1 MIANT
6 LLGFNNDPTT
16 KHFES
21 INATL
26 IKIYKLDEKDSK
38 SEEGQRRHEIQQ
50 EKKKVQKEKRDKAD
64 SPIRALIKDKKKK
77 GKLGE
82 KVKKMFGMLKDGL
95 GGMLKTIGPL
105 LSSLGAIL
113 TSAIFLKI
121 VAILAIGAIII
132 TYIKS
137 QKFRDWVNKHVLDP
151 VAKVFTEELP
161 KAFAKV
167 FGGGGGGDNTPA
179 PSTDTPDSEN
189 SESDTPAKGGIE
201 VLIPLDHVP
210 SNLSGKF
217 PDDDA
222 GTTFKQ
228 SGEPGAD
235 GRERQHQDNA
245 AEKLKA
251 SLAKKGINAKIIK
264 PEDYKSYESYDR
276 YLKGES
282 EKGTRIVPLHF
293 DAAIS
298 GGGIGFLT
306 RTKAGDKEDKAF
318 AAPIQEALAD
328 FQKDNKDLGNIRS
341 DTKSNPTVNVGAAS
355 PTALVELGV
364 MVEWEK
370 KYGKNFTESD
380 KFQELIDAVAG
391 GIEKGGKFEK
401 KQQGG
406 FVGNHKT
413 TYDGMKKRFPEAK
426 PHHIVGAMSNFETE
440 APGIKPDTYQM
451 GGGPGRGIAQWEV
464 PSSKNPTG
472 RWETAEKKYGK
483 GAIKSLPKQLDFV
496 KWEMNTGH
504 PLPDGRPNLP
514 WGRAAKKEWLSSKT
528 TTEATKNFLDGYE
541 APSKPHM
548 DRRLK
553 NAEKFNNQAAYE
565 ESSKKTAAKPKVTPQ
580 RKFLGLFQKGGM
592 VGTPQV
598 HKLNRGGMVGTR
610 NQATTRLSEASNN
623 TMMNGKRSRTIIV
636 IPPAPAAPPPMPAPS
651 GGGGMIIQNTQS
663 RIQMKSQMNRINRG
677 AIA

>member
-16 KHFES
+16 KNFES

-26 IKIYKLDEKDSK
+26 IKIYKLEEKDSK
-38 SEEGQRRHEIQQ
+38 AEEGQRRHEKQQ
-50 EKKKVQKEKRDKAD
+50 EKKKVQKEKRSDAD
-64 SPIRALIKDKKKK
+64 NPLRALVKDKKKK
-77 GKLGE
+77 GKLGD
-82 KVKKMFGMLKDGL
+82 KVKKMFGMLKNGL

-167 FGGGGGGDNTPA
+167 FGGGDNDPS
-179 PSTDTPDSEN
+179 PSTDAPN
-189 SESDTPAKGGIE
+189 SESPDSTTPLPTITGGID
-201 VLIPLDHVP
+201 VLIPLDHTKKP
-210 SNLSGKF
+210 GTIPDTPGGNTFTNSNQ
-217 PDDDA
+217 
-222 GTTFKQ
+222 T
-228 SGEPGAD
+228 GAA
-235 GRERQHQDNA
+235 GREREHQDKA
-245 AEKLKA
+245 ARKLVA
-251 SLAKKGINAKIIK
+251 SLAKKGIKAKIVT
-264 PEDYKSYESYDR
+264 PEEHGDYQSYDN
-276 YLKGES
+276 YLRSQS
-282 EKGTRIVPLHF
+282 EKGVRIAPLHF
-293 DAAIS
+293 DAA
-298 GGGIGFLT
+298 GGSFMT
-306 RTKAGDKEDKAF
+306 RTRAGDSGDSSF
-318 AAPIQEALAD
+318 AAPIQAELAG
-328 FQKDNKDLGNIRS
+328 FQQKNTSLGHIRS
-341 DTKSNPTVNVGAAS
+341 DTQGNATVNVGAAS
-355 PTALVELGV
+355 PTALIELGV
-364 MVEWEK
+364 MVAWEK
-370 KYGKNFTESD
+370 QHGKNFTDTE
-380 KFQELIDAVAG
+380 KFQKLIDAVAR

-406 FVGNHKT
+406 FVGNHKLA
-413 TYDGMKKRFPEAK
+413 YDGMKKRFPEAK
-426 PHHIVGAMSNFETE
+426 PHHIVGAMANFETE

-451 GGGPGRGIAQWEV
+451 GGGPGRGIAQWEI

-483 GAIKSLPKQLDFV
+483 GIIKSLPKQLDFV

-528 TTEATKNFLDGYE
+528 TTEATKNFLEGYE
-541 APSKPHM
+541 APSIPHM
-548 DRRLK
+548 NRRLK

-565 ESSKKTAAKPKVTPQ
+565 ESSKKTSVTPKVTPQ

-636 IPPAPAAPPPMPAPS
+636 IPPAPASPPPMPAPS

-677 AIA
+677 AVA